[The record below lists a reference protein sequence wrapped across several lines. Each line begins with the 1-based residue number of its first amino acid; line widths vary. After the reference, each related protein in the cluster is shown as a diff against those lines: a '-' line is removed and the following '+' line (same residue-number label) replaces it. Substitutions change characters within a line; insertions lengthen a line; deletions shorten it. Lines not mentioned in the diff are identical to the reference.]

1 MNMDLEDR
9 NTNSTQETDVPERL
23 ETLSYLLDDAIPIPG
38 TNYRIGIDPL
48 LGIVP
53 IGGDAL
59 TLVPSLYIVL
69 EAAYMG
75 LETGTIGRM
84 LFNVFLDATIGSI
97 PIIGTIFDAVW
108 KANTRNLSLLRAR
121 ARKPA
126 PETDEQFLLIAI
138 LVIGISVL
146 VFTALTVLIAFW
158 IVGELGTILLVFP

>member
-1 MNMDLEDR
+1 MNMESEDG

-38 TNYRIGIDPL
+38 TNYRIGIDPI

-59 TLVPSLYIVL
+59 ALIPSVYLVL

-75 LETGTIGRM
+75 LNTSTIGRM

-108 KANTRNLSLLRAR
+108 KANTRNLSLLRER
-121 ARKPA
+121 AHKPA
-126 PETDEQFLLIAI
+126 PEIDKRFLVIAI
-138 LVIGISVL
+138 LAVGISVL
-146 VFTALTVLIAFW
+146 VFTVLTVLIAFW
-158 IVGELGTILLVFP
+158 IVSEFAGLIAL